1 MSRLAAGVLAAAVLA
16 AGGSVYALSNSTE
29 PAPAETTVAEQVP
42 TSEATLACPESPQTK
57 HTSMSLLAVAPRPTA
72 DASVDASADP
82 GTLSVSPLGDP
93 SKQLGTASEIG
104 VPVTRSLGVAHGPS
118 VVAEA
123 TGRMSAGAAAFQ
135 SSVEDGEKHSGRA
148 VAACSAGSDDWWF
161 NGADTSVGSTS
172 RLVLTNTTPA
182 IAVVDVELFGPK
194 GPSLT
199 VGQRGIALAPDSR
212 ESLDLARF
220 APNLDT
226 VTVHVL
232 ATEGL
237 VTAAVETTRI
247 DGVTPAGS
255 EWLPPASAPDTDV
268 VIDAAVDGSATQ
280 DLQIVNPADV
290 GALVQ
295 VQVIE
300 DTGPFVPAGLE
311 SVRVAPGSV
320 TTVKLGK
327 ISHNDPVSVRLTS
340 STAVTGAVV
349 STAKGG
355 ADYAVS
361 SPSPLLTGQAV
372 LPVIPDVDLAVTFS
386 GTSQQ
391 STGQYKVAGFDQSGN
406 QVFVDTVNV
415 DGLRT
420 GTWTPPTDDSNKGPK
435 GPNKGRNKKPGDKAT
450 AVYLVITPSLDT
462 DVQGIA
468 VYSDKDG
475 VAALPIVPGVFS
487 VTRPSVTP
495 GR

>member
-1 MSRLAAGVLAAAVLA
+1 VLA
-16 AGGSVYALSNSTE
+16 AGGSVYALSNATE
-29 PAPAETTVAEQVP
+29 PAPAETSVAEQVP
-42 TSEATLACPESPQTK
+42 TSETTLACPESPKTK
-57 HTSMSLLAVAPRPTA
+57 HTSMSLLAVAPTPSA
-72 DASVDASADP
+72 DTSVDAAADP
-82 GTLSVSPLGDP
+82 GSLSVSPLGDP
-93 SKQLGTASEIG
+93 STQLGAASAIG
-104 VPVTRSLGVAHGPS
+104 VPIARSLGVAQGPS

-123 TGRMSAGAAAFQ
+123 KGQMSAGAAAFQ
-135 SSVEDGEKHSGRA
+135 WSVEDGEKHSGRA

-226 VTVHVL
+226 VAVHVL

-237 VTAAVETTRI
+237 VTAAVETTRV
-247 DGVTPAGS
+247 DGVTPAGA
-255 EWLPPASAPDTDV
+255 EWLPPASAPDTEV
-268 VIDAAVDGSATQ
+268 VIDAAVDGSAAQ
-280 DLQIVNPADV
+280 DLEIVNPADV

-295 VQVIE
+295 VQVVE
-300 DTGPFVPAGLE
+300 DSGPFVPAGLE

-327 ISHNDPVSVRLTS
+327 ISHNDAVAVRLTS

-349 STAKGG
+349 STAKGSG
-355 ADYAVS
+355 DYAVS
-361 SPSPLLTGQAV
+361 APSPLLTGPGV
-372 LPVIPDVDLAVTFS
+372 VPVIPDVDLALAFA
-386 GTSQQ
+386 GTNQQ
-391 STGQYKVAGFDQSGN
+391 STGQYKITGYDQSGD

-420 GTWTPPTDDSNKGPK
+420 TTWTPSTDASDKGSKKGSNKGREEA
-435 GPNKGRNKKPGDKAT
+435 RNDKAT
-450 AVYLVITPSLDT
+450 AAYLVIAPSLDA

-495 GR
+495 SR